1 MVRLVLTCDWLT
13 VRMMPCDWWNIL
25 TNQKPSHRG
34 PEDAQE
40 DNLEDDGEDVD
51 YPSDHHGL
59 YHPGLGQAPDQAKV
73 EQDVDEEKSLK
84 IVNVL
89 EISLSCVLLNITNKI
104 LEGK

>member
-13 VRMMPCDWWNIL
+13 VRMEPCDWWIIL

-40 DNLEDDGEDVD
+40 DNLKDDSDDVD
-51 YPSDHHGL
+51 YPSDNHGL

-89 EISLSCVLLNITNKI
+89 EISLSCVLNITYKI
-104 LEGK
+104 LEGE